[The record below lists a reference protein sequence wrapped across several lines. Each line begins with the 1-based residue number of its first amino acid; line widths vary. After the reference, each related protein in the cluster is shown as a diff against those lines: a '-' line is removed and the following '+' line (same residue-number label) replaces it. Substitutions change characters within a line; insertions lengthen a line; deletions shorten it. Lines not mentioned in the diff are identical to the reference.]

1 MIAFEHKPAAHC
13 ENGVATNLLNFYGIK
28 ISEPMILGLGSGLF
42 FSHMP
47 FITLHGMAVTSFR
60 PLPGQIFSRVTR
72 LLGIKINKRRFLNKD
87 KSMRALDELLAQG
100 KPVGVLVGVF
110 HLPYF
115 PKEYRFHFNAHNI
128 AVIGKENGSYVVSDP
143 VALEKVTIGYEEL
156 KRCRYAKG
164 TYPPYGKMYWVD
176 HIKTKNPDMK
186 QAIVKA
192 IKLNSRRMLDIPV
205 PFFGVKGIR
214 TLAKRMRRW
223 EKRFGS
229 YRAALN
235 LAQVVRMLEEI
246 GTGGAG
252 FRFMYAAFLQE
263 AAGILGNP
271 EFRKYAAQMTEAGDK
286 WRDFAAA
293 AGRKFKNRGEAICS
307 YDELADK
314 LMKIADAEE
323 AIFRALRK
331 TVKDITCTPQ

>member
-1 MIAFEHKPAAHC
+1 M
-13 ENGVATNLLNFYGIK
+13 
-28 ISEPMILGLGSGLF
+28 
-42 FSHMP
+42 
-47 FITLHGMAVTSFR
+47 
-60 PLPGQIFSRVTR
+60 Q
-72 LLGIKINKRRFLNKD
+72 
-87 KSMRALDELLAQG
+87 ALDSLLAQD

-128 AVIGKENGSYVVSDP
+128 AVIGKEADSYIISDP
-143 VALEKVTIGYEEL
+143 VLLQKTRISYEEL

-176 HIKTKNPDMK
+176 GVKMPQPDLK
-186 QAIVKA
+186 RAIVKA
-192 IKLNSRRMLDIPV
+192 IKLNSNRMLNIPL
-205 PFFGVKGIR
+205 PFFGVRGIR
-214 TLAKRMRRW
+214 LLAKRMRRW

-229 YRAALN
+229 HRAALN

-263 AAGILGNP
+263 AAGILGLP
-271 EFRKYAAQMTEAGDK
+271 DFRTYARQMTEAGDR

-293 AGRKFKNRGEAICS
+293 AGRKFKNRGEAICT

-314 LMKIADAEE
+314 LMEIADAEE
-323 AIFRALRK
+323 SIFRTLRK
-331 TVKDITCTPQ
+331 TVIRIKN